1 MYLSIKEVKEE
12 MERILKNPKVL
23 SSACN
28 LETRTASEKGML
40 NTLRV
45 EINYIPNF
53 SKQETDEIDRMVL
66 FKNKR
71 EAEKTEKLEK
81 NIRYEEK

>member
-1 MYLSIKEVKEE
+1 ML
-12 MERILKNPKVL
+12 
-23 SSACN
+23 ATW
-28 LETRTASEKGML
+28 ETRAASEKGML

>member
-1 MYLSIKEVKEE
+1 
-12 MERILKNPKVL
+12 
-23 SSACN
+23 
-28 LETRTASEKGML
+28 ML